1 VDALLKYDPYMLFA
15 DYQSYVDCQ
24 DRVSKAYRETEN
36 WVRMSI
42 LNTARMGKFSSD
54 RAIQEYAET
63 VWHVK
68 PVKVE
73 LDKYIHNEAGL
84 KAKTPEAVLS

>member
-1 VDALLKYDPYMLFA
+1 MLFA

-24 DRVSKAYRETEN
+24 DQVSKAYQETEN

-42 LNTARMGKFSSD
+42 LNTVRTGRLPLD
-54 RAIQEYAET
+54 PCAIREYGEA
-63 VWHVK
+63 VWHAK

-73 LDKYIHNEAGL
+73 LEQYVQGDAGL
-84 KAKTPEAVLS
+84 RDGRVTLP